1 MMVISEQLY
10 IQGFTVL
17 YFESGLVNPWN
28 NANYCSENDKIIGSL
43 QGSSV
48 ASDDLKFENKFRIKF
63 ANEFSNEN

>member
-1 MMVISEQLY
+1 M
-10 IQGFTVL
+10 L

-28 NANYCSENDKIIGSL
+28 NANYCSENDQIFGSL